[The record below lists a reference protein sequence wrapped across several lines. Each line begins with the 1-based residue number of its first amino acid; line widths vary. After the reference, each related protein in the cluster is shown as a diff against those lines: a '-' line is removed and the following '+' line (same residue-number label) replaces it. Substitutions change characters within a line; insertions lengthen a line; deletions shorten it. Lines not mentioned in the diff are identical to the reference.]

1 MMAGNKR
8 DESNFVAKAVH
19 HLNIKMA
26 KGAKTY
32 QDSQICNYREEEDE
46 YFRNL

>member
-26 KGAKTY
+26 KGAKNI
-32 QDSQICNYREEEDE
+32 SRFSNM
-46 YFRNL
+46 